1 MRSAKLDGGRARAP
15 RFRYLHLLAAVFAVS
30 SLALTAVHIN
40 GLPTAWAAPEPLS
53 AETTYVTPFGQHRDI
68 ALPGIVVSA
77 NTETTL
83 HAQHSPT
90 SVHLTLTRGEIVADA
105 SKAPSVPFVIA
116 AGELQIESSAPNT
129 VAWAR
134 RHDDH
139 YLTLGILSGSTYVY
153 GHTWSGRRLNLH
165 LQAGQFATFR
175 RGTLPVVEHREQEEL
190 VARTAWRAGE
200 VRLIGDPLSEVI
212 AEFNRYNTRQ
222 LVILDPWTASLRPG
236 GRFFA
241 SQPEAFAKA
250 LGYFGVHHSVVRTDP
265 KDRERILLYAARGKS
280 RQRPAWGEARD
291 PS

>member
-1 MRSAKLDGGRARAP
+1 MISANLDGDRANARRIRRLPILFSLLAICL
-15 RFRYLHLLAAVFAVS
+15 FALAAVD
-30 SLALTAVHIN
+30 TN
-40 GLPTAWAAPEPLS
+40 GLYTAWAAPESLS
-53 AETTYVTPFGQHRDI
+53 PETTYVTPFGQHRDI
-68 ALPGIVVSA
+68 ALAGLAVSA
-77 NTETTL
+77 NTETIL

-105 SKAPSVPFVIA
+105 SKTPSIPFVIA
-116 AGELQIESSAPNT
+116 IDDLQIESSSPNT

-139 YLTLGILSGSTYVY
+139 LLTLGILSGSTHVH
-153 GHTWSGRRLNLH
+153 GHVWAGRRLQMH

-175 RGTLPVVEHREQEEL
+175 RGMLPVMEHREQEEL
-190 VARTAWRAGE
+190 IARTAWRAGE
-200 VRLIGDPLSEVI
+200 VWLIGHPLSEAI
-212 AEFNRYNTRQ
+212 AEFNRYNRRQ

-236 GRFFA
+236 GRFFT

-250 LGYFGVHHSVVRTDP
+250 LSHFGVRHSLVRTDP
-265 KDRERILLYAARGKS
+265 KDRERILLYAAHGKS

>member
-1 MRSAKLDGGRARAP
+1 
-15 RFRYLHLLAAVFAVS
+15 
-30 SLALTAVHIN
+30 
-40 GLPTAWAAPEPLS
+40 
-53 AETTYVTPFGQHRDI
+53 
-68 ALPGIVVSA
+68 
-77 NTETTL
+77 
-83 HAQHSPT
+83 
-90 SVHLTLTRGEIVADA
+90 
-105 SKAPSVPFVIA
+105 
-116 AGELQIESSAPNT
+116 
-129 VAWAR
+129 
-134 RHDDH
+134 
-139 YLTLGILSGSTYVY
+139 
-153 GHTWSGRRLNLH
+153 LH